1 MFHILFNV
9 SIVNFGQV
17 NVPWENHHVFKEIAN
32 LKNIE
37 AFVNINMKSF
47 FQNFFIF
54 TVINQVRV
62 INKISKYDVLKIRS
76 SHQMCSLEKCFFK
89 KISKSLQENTCA
101 RVSFEIKL
109 QASGLQLFLKKKDSG
124 TTRKH

>member
-17 NVPWENHHVFKEIAN
+17 NVPWKNHYVFKEIAN

-54 TVINQVRV
+54 TVIDQVRV

-76 SHQMCSLEKCFFK
+76 SHQMCSLEE
-89 KISKSLQENTCA
+89 KIFLKFLKIFRKLTLARLENTEC
-101 RVSFEIKL
+101 FEIVKNIYFVENL
-109 QASGLQLFLKKKDSG
+109 
-124 TTRKH
+124 